1 MSYDLDYPLAQPA
14 ETFDFW
20 YIHYAKGDGRGTI
33 MIDRQ
38 EIYSSMSLGEYRH
51 EH

>member
-1 MSYDLDYPLAQPA
+1 MSYDLDYPSAQPA

-20 YIHYAKGDGRGTI
+20 YIHYAKGDGRRTI
-33 MIDRQ
+33 MIDRP
-38 EIYSSMSLGEYRH
+38 EVFSFMRLGEHRH